1 MRRHKLNVL
10 NIALRNL
17 QNKPFRNFC
26 LAGLVALTGFALI
39 SVSMLASSLMRGMDR
54 MSDRLGADAFI
65 VPRGYGAKA
74 EGALLR
80 GEPSSFYLGPSA
92 LDMISEIRG
101 FSRTS
106 PQLFIASWDSSHC
119 SFPVQLIGYDPA
131 TDFVVAPWIAS
142 SVPRDLAFGEVVVGS
157 LIDAKEGDKLMF
169 FSGSYPVAARLE
181 KTGTGFDTSV
191 FFNMETAR
199 ATLKEY
205 LRYSGEN
212 IPDADHAVSVVTA
225 DIEDGVDPAALSR
238 EIRDS
243 YLIEG
248 IDVIRT
254 QDIIGGISRNLNAF
268 LTLVMVLIAIFW
280 MMAVGVLAILFTAM
294 LNERKREFGI
304 YMILGAP
311 LRRVA
316 AIIIIESSLISLMG
330 ALSGALSFCLLVLPF
345 RTLIDISMVLPYVQ
359 PGVKTAALIIA
370 AGFFLS
376 FLVGPLASLRA
387 AVRVKKTSL
396 DAIGGTE

>member
-1 MRRHKLNVL
+1 M
-10 NIALRNL
+10 
-17 QNKPFRNFC
+17 
-26 LAGLVALTGFALI
+26 GFALI

-80 GEPSSFYLGPSA
+80 GEPSAFYLGPPA
-92 LDMISEIRG
+92 LAMISEIKG

-106 PQLFIASWDSSHC
+106 PQIFIASWDSSHC

-142 SVPRDLAFGEVVVGS
+142 SAPRSLAFGEVVVGS

-169 FSGSYPVAARLE
+169 FSGSYPVVARLE

-205 LRYSGEN
+205 LRYSGED
-212 IPDADHAVSVVTA
+212 IPDADHTISVVTA
-225 DIEDGVDPAALSR
+225 DIEDGIDPAVLAR

-248 IDVIRT
+248 IDIIRT
-254 QDIIGGISRNLNAF
+254 QDIIGGISRNLRVF
-268 LTLVMVLIAIFW
+268 LTLVIVLIAIFW
-280 MMAVGVLAILFTAM
+280 MLAAGVLAILFTAM
-294 LNERKREFGI
+294 LNERKKEFGI
-304 YMILGAP
+304 YRILGAP
-311 LRRVA
+311 LSLVST
-316 AIIIIESSLISLMG
+316 IIIIESSLVSLMG
-330 ALSGALSFCLLVLPF
+330 ALAGALSFCLLVLPF
-345 RTLIDISMVLPYVQ
+345 RTLIDVSMAIPYVQ
-359 PGVKTAALIIA
+359 PGLKTAALIIA

-376 FLVGPLASLRA
+376 FLAGPLASLRSA
-387 AVRVKKTSL
+387 LRAKQASL
-396 DAIGGTE
+396 GAIGAE

>member
-1 MRRHKLNVL
+1 
-10 NIALRNL
+10 
-17 QNKPFRNFC
+17 
-26 LAGLVALTGFALI
+26 
-39 SVSMLASSLMRGMDR
+39 MRGMGR

-92 LDMISEIRG
+92 LAMISEIKG
-101 FSRTS
+101 FSRMS

-142 SVPRDLAFGEVVVGS
+142 SVPRSLAFGEVVIGS
-157 LIDAKEGDKLMF
+157 LIDAKEGDTLMF

-205 LRYSGEN
+205 LRYSGEDIN
-212 IPDADHAVSVVTA
+212 ADHAVSVVTA
-225 DIEDGVDPAALSR
+225 DIEDGIDPAALSR

-248 IDVIRT
+248 IDIVRT
-254 QDIIGGISRNLNAF
+254 QDIIGGISRNLRAF
-268 LTLVMVLIAIFW
+268 LTLVIVL
-280 MMAVGVLAILFTAM
+280 MAVFWVLAAVVLAILFTAM
-294 LNERKREFGI
+294 LNERKKEFGI

-311 LRRVA
+311 LSRVTT
-316 AIIIIESSLISLMG
+316 IIIIESSLISLMG
-330 ALSGALSFCLLVLPF
+330 ALAGTFSFCLFVLPF
-345 RTLIDISMVLPYVQ
+345 RTLIDVSMVIPYVQ

-376 FLVGPLASLRA
+376 FLAGPLASLRSA
-387 AVRVKKTSL
+387 LRARQASL
-396 DAIGGTE
+396 DAVGAE

>member
-1 MRRHKLNVL
+1 M
-10 NIALRNL
+10 
-17 QNKPFRNFC
+17 
-26 LAGLVALTGFALI
+26 GFALI

-80 GEPSSFYLGPSA
+80 GEPSAFYLGAPA
-92 LDMISEIRG
+92 LAIILEIKG

-106 PQLFIASWDSSHC
+106 PQLFIASMDSSHC

-142 SVPRDLAFGEVVVGS
+142 SVPRNLEFGEVVVGNS
-157 LIDAKEGDKLMF
+157 IDAREGDKLMF
-169 FSGSYPVAARLE
+169 FSDSYPVAARLE

-205 LRYSGEN
+205 LRYSGED

-225 DIEDGVDPAALSR
+225 DIEDGIDPAALAR

-243 YLIEG
+243 YLLDG
-248 IDVIRT
+248 IDIIRT
-254 QDIIGGISRNLNAF
+254 QDIVGGISRNLRAF
-268 LTLVMVLIAIFW
+268 LTLVIVLMAIFW
-280 MMAVGVLAILFTAM
+280 VLAAGVLAILFTAM
-294 LNERKREFGI
+294 LNERKKEFGV
-304 YMILGAP
+304 YRILGAP
-311 LRRVA
+311 LTRIVN
-316 AIIIIESSLISLMG
+316 IIIIESSIISLLG
-330 ALSGALSFCLLVLPF
+330 ALAGAAAFCLLVLPF
-345 RTLIDISMVLPYVQ
+345 RALIELRMTLPYLQ
-359 PGVKTAALIIA
+359 PGVKNAALIIG
-370 AGFFLS
+370 AGFFMS
-376 FLVGPLASLRA
+376 FLTGPLASLRSA
-387 AVRVKKTSL
+387 LQAKHPPL
-396 DAIGGTE
+396 DAIGGME